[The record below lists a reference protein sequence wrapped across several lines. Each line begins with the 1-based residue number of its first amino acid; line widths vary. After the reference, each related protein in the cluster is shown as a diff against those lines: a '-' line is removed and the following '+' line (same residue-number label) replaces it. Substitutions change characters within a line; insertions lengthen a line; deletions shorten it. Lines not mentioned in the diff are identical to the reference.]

1 MPTTALVT
9 SGQYL
14 NLPDEFDA
22 SGNRI
27 KDELIGG
34 EIVKT
39 PPASLLHDRIK
50 SLISRLLMRYLD
62 ANPQIA
68 MEVLVEAGA
77 QVSNQDVFVPDI
89 SIVRR
94 ERLTGNARILQ
105 GPPDIAIEVVSS
117 SDTASHL
124 KAKVDAYLA
133 NGSQAVCVV
142 YPESKSVIVHA
153 AGAMR
158 ELKGDSNIEATAL
171 AGFSARVSTF
181 FEVQ

>member
-39 PPASLLHDRIK
+39 PPASREHDIIKNRIGRI
-50 SLISRLLMRYLD
+50 LARYVD
-62 ANPQIA
+62 ANPGIGFDA
-68 MEVLVEAGA
+68 LGEIGA
-77 QVSNQDVFVPDI
+77 QVSASDVFIPDVSVI
-89 SIVRR
+89 RR
-94 ERLTGNARILQ
+94 DRLAGEARILE
-105 GPPDIAIEVVSS
+105 GPPDLAIEVVPP

-133 NGSQAVCVV
+133 NGSQAVWVV

-158 ELKGDSNIEATAL
+158 ELKGDSSIEAVIL
-171 AGFSARVSTF
+171 PGFSVSASTF